1 MPFAGRKTHGQR
13 AYHDRVASPLVR
25 FGSPR
30 LLVGDTGVLMNEV
43 VQGTR
48 RGELTGLLAALHHDA
63 ARLYIA
69 EHVLDEME
77 RDLPGFA
84 QGRGVDPTLAVM
96 RWHTLYLP
104 YIVVVTVPE
113 TWGDDDNR
121 VTQVANRH
129 PVDLPTARL
138 AVALAPCHGLIQD
151 PDLTDNG
158 LGDPNWLPLTLA
170 SANQAE
176 MELVGTVT
184 RVPTVLT
191 IELAKAAGRTFAK
204 LPQWAQV
211 ALLLAGLAGLYWWE
225 HSGKASQHVGRAREL
240 TGKAIEVIAP
250 LAATVFERHTEAQV
264 TWETNVIQP
273 AERRTLSEQ
282 IAWFLAKADEPMT
295 ATEMAKRL
303 NLHGTLRERGDATRA
318 ELRRWDAFTEVSRG
332 RWRLGNPASSADAA
346 IEPADVTD
354 WLRRAHRGNGRS
366 TAK

>member
-1 MPFAGRKTHGQR
+1 
-13 AYHDRVASPLVR
+13 VASPLVR

-43 VQGTR
+43 VQGAR
-48 RGELTGLLAALHHDA
+48 RGELTSLLAALHHDA

-69 EHVLDEME
+69 EHVLGEME

-84 QGRGVDPTLAVM
+84 QGRGVDPTLAVT

-104 YIVVVTVPE
+104 DIVVVAVPE
-113 TWGDDDNR
+113 TWGDGDDR
-121 VTQVANRH
+121 VDRVANRH

-138 AVALAPCHGLIQD
+138 AVGLAPCHGLIQD

-158 LGDPNWLPLTLA
+158 FGDPNWLPLTLA

-204 LPQWAQV
+204 LPQWAQAV
-211 ALLLAGLAGLYWWE
+211 LLLAGLAGLYWWE
-225 HSGKASQHVGRAREL
+225 NSGKASKHVSRAREL

-250 LAATVFERHTEAQV
+250 LAATVLERHTEAQV

-273 AERRTLSEQ
+273 SVHRTLGGQ
-282 IAWFLAKADEPMT
+282 IARFLAKADQPMT
-295 ATEMAKRL
+295 VTEMAKRV
-303 NLHGTLRERGDATRA
+303 NLPGTFRERGDAIRA

-332 RWRLGNPASSADAA
+332 RWRLGNSASTADAA
-346 IEPADVTD
+346 IQPTDVAD
-354 WLRRAHRGNGRS
+354 WLRRAHRDNGRS
-366 TAK
+366 AK

>member
-1 MPFAGRKTHGQR
+1 M
-13 AYHDRVASPLVR
+13 ASPLVR
-25 FGSPR
+25 FGPPR

-69 EHVLDEME
+69 EHVLYEVE

-84 QGRGVDPTLAVM
+84 LGRGVDPTLAVM

-104 YIVVVTVPE
+104 HTVVVMVPE
-113 TWGDDDNR
+113 TWGDGDSR
-121 VTQVANRH
+121 VAQVANRH

-158 LGDPNWLPLTLA
+158 FGDPNWLPLTLA

-176 MELVGTVT
+176 MELAGTVT
-184 RVPTVLT
+184 RVPTVLA
-191 IELAKAAGRTFAK
+191 IEFAKAAGRTFAK
-204 LPQWAQV
+204 LPQWMQAV
-211 ALLLAGLAGLYWWE
+211 LLLAGLAGLYWWE
-225 HSGKASQHVGRAREL
+225 NSGKASQHVGRAREL

-250 LAATVFERHTEAQV
+250 LAATVFERHTEAQA

-273 AERRTLSEQ
+273 SVDRTLSEQ
-282 IAWFLAKADEPMT
+282 IARFLSRADQPMT

-303 NLHGTLRERGDATRA
+303 NLHGTLRERGNVIRT

-332 RWRLGNPASSADAA
+332 RWQLGNRVSTADAA
-346 IEPADVTD
+346 IQPADVAD
-354 WLRRAHRGNGRS
+354 WLHRAHRGNERS

>member
-1 MPFAGRKTHGQR
+1 MGQQ
-13 AYHDRVASPLVR
+13 AYDDRVALPLVR
-25 FGSPR
+25 FGRPR

-48 RGELTGLLAALHHDA
+48 RGELTSLLAALYHDA
-63 ARLYIA
+63 ARLYVA
-69 EHVLDEME
+69 EHVLGEME

-84 QGRGVDPTLAVM
+84 QRRGVDPTLAVT

-104 YIVVVTVPE
+104 DITVVTVPE
-113 TWGDDDNR
+113 TWGDGDDR
-121 VTQVANRH
+121 VDRVANRH

-158 LGDPNWLPLTLA
+158 FGDPNWLPLTLA

-184 RVPTVLT
+184 RVPTVLA

-204 LPQWAQV
+204 LPQWAQ
-211 ALLLAGLAGLYWWE
+211 AILLLAGLAGLYWWE
-225 HSGKASQHVGRAREL
+225 NSGKASQHVGRAREL

-250 LAATVFERHTEAQV
+250 LAATVFERHAEAQV
-264 TWETNVIQP
+264 TWEMNVIQR
-273 AERRTLSEQ
+273 AVHRTLSEQ
-282 IAWFLAKADEPMT
+282 IARLLAEADRAMT
-295 ATEMAKRL
+295 ATELAKRL
-303 NLHGTLRERGDATRA
+303 NLRGALGERGDAIRA

-332 RWRLGNPASSADAA
+332 RWRLGSRASTAGAA
-346 IEPADVTD
+346 IQPGDVAE
-354 WLRRAHRGNGRS
+354 WLHRAHRSNRRAS
-366 TAK
+366 TK